1 MSFATTLEVRVTRAG
16 DEIVLAS
23 PDAGLFTCS
32 ATAGSALAPGQS
44 CGVLLRLGR
53 AVELIVPAGVAGIVV
68 NERPERVQAAVGYGS
83 PLYKLRPFEDV
94 AALASEGVQDAPDD
108 ALCIMSP
115 QTGRFYHRPAPD
127 DPPFARAGD
136 VLEAGK
142 AIGLIEVMKTFTQ
155 LPYKADGS
163 LPQRARM
170 VRYLVDDGA
179 DVASGDALIE
189 VEPA

>member
-1 MSFATTLEVRVTRAG
+1 MSFATSLEVRVSRAG

-53 AVELIVPAGVAGIVV
+53 AVELVVPDGVAGIVV
-68 NERPERVQAAVGYGS
+68 NEQPERVQAAVGYGTT
-83 PLYKLRPFEDV
+83 LYTLRPFEDV
-94 AALASEGVQDAPDD
+94 GALAGEEAQDALDA
-108 ALCIMSP
+108 ALCITSP

-127 DPPFARAGD
+127 DPPFAEAGD
-136 VLEAGK
+136 ILEAGK

-155 LPYKADGS
+155 LPYKADGP
-163 LPQRARM
+163 LPARAKM

-179 DVASGDALIE
+179 DVATGDALIE